1 MKRRDPQ
8 AMEKSRSTAAPGGG
22 RAALPLSCDIDR
34 ILCDINSGFNP
45 LHEDP
50 LIRFHVMGTRGDFV
64 FLTLAIPKGMLRA
77 FTSLLDNLAGFFRF
91 MDNKTRGVLIQEKL
105 ADLNEIEKARKVQT
119 DFSEKVC
126 SLYDGFIAH
135 GLTQKEAV
143 KRTNWALKDEKHPW
157 ANRDSVLDVLRAAG
171 RFKKGSGVYV
181 KK

>member
-1 MKRRDPQ
+1 MKQRDSQ
-8 AMEKSRSTAAPGGG
+8 AMEKSSSTASGG
-22 RAALPLSCDIDR
+22 RAALPLPCDIDR
-34 ILCDINSGFNP
+34 ILYDINSGFNP

-50 LIRFHVMGTRGDFV
+50 LIRFHVVGAREDFV
-64 FLTLAIPKGMLRA
+64 FLTLAVPKGMMRV

-105 ADLNEIEKARKVQT
+105 ADLAEIEKGRKAQA

-126 SLYDGFIAH
+126 SFYDGFIAH

-143 KRTNWALKDEKHPW
+143 KRTNWALKEEKHPW
-157 ANRDSVLDVLRAAG
+157 GNRDSVLDVLRAAG
-171 RFKKGSGVYV
+171 RFKKRSGVYA

>member
-1 MKRRDPQ
+1 MDRCELQKLI
-8 AMEKSRSTAAPGGG
+8 EGGG
-22 RAALPLSCDIDR
+22 GGAVERPAARPLPFDIER

-45 LHEDP
+45 LHDNP
-50 LIRFHVMGTRGDFV
+50 LIRFRVMGAKGDFV
-64 FLTLAIPKGMLRA
+64 FLTLAVPKGMLRV
-77 FTSLLDNLAGFFRF
+77 FTSLLDNLGAFFRF

-105 ADLNEIEKARKVQT
+105 ADLAEIEKARKVQT

-126 SLYDGFIAH
+126 SFYDGFIAH
-135 GLTQKEAV
+135 GFPRKEAV